1 MAGGEREVLPA
12 AGLQQDDAQRPVEG
26 STGGIGDVIHVYSVH
41 VLNCLQTCP
50 LLGLVCIREAV
61 KNYLADFVR

>member
-26 STGGIGDVIHVYSVH
+26 STGGLGDVKHVNTAH
-41 VLNCLQTCP
+41 VLNCLQTRPFYDLCSINVQ
-50 LLGLVCIREAV
+50 LN
-61 KNYLADFVR
+61 K

>member
-26 STGGIGDVIHVYSVH
+26 STGGLGDVKHVNTAY
-41 VLNCLQTCP
+41 VLNCLQTRP
-50 LLGLVCIREAV
+50 LHDLDL
-61 KNYLADFVR
+61 

>member
-26 STGGIGDVIHVYSVH
+26 STGGSGDVMCTLYM
-41 VLNCLQTCP
+41 
-50 LLGLVCIREAV
+50 
-61 KNYLADFVR
+61 Y

>member
-26 STGGIGDVIHVYSVH
+26 STGGSRDVKHVYTVH
-41 VLNCLQTCP
+41 VLNCLPTGP
-50 LLGLVCIREAV
+50 LHDLGSIMY
-61 KNYLADFVR
+61 N